1 MELSG
6 KEEEWE
12 NEDAVRDLDAYYFSF
27 AENLSLMKQ
36 SRDIA
41 LQVYFITDVREGRSN
56 LLFKVNNMLNAEVEI
71 LCPIWI
77 NRWIK

>member
-1 MELSG
+1 MVKRRSE
-6 KEEEWE
+6 KTR
-12 NEDAVRDLDAYYFSF
+12 NAVRDLDAYYFSF

-56 LLFKVNNMLNAEVEI
+56 LLFKVNNMLSAEVEI
-71 LCPIWI
+71 LCPI
-77 NRWIK
+77 